1 MASQTRIENGFVTLS
16 RQLLDWRFA
25 QFPYAVALWVHL
37 IMRAN
42 WKDSWFLGER
52 IPRGSLATSTA
63 SLADM
68 TGMSESTVRRWL
80 KKFEEDGQIT
90 RKATNRFTVINIT
103 NYRAFQDIP
112 EGRVNE
118 QMTERMNEQV
128 TEQVSNQVN
137 EQVNNNR
144 TKKQGNKETK
154 KQVFIRPSLDDV
166 REYIAQNYLPVD
178 PERFFDYYEANGW
191 KISGKSQMKDWK
203 AAVRNWSH
211 REKEKPAGHVVI
223 KKPDYILTD
232 EEREE
237 RAKKMTLEDLPF

>member
-1 MASQTRIENGFVTLS
+1 MRQENRNGFIVIA

-42 WKDSWFLGER
+42 WKDGWFMGER

-63 SLADM
+63 SLAEQ
-68 TGMSESTVRRWL
+68 TGVSESTVRRWL
-80 KKFEEDGQIT
+80 KKFENDGQIT
-90 RKATNRFTVINIT
+90 RQATNRFTIINIT

-112 EGRVNE
+112 DDRV
-118 QMTERMNEQV
+118 NEQV
-128 TEQVSNQVN
+128 TEQVNKQMN
-137 EQVNNNR
+137 EQVNNQVTEQVNHNR
-144 TKKQGNKETK
+144 TKKQSNKETK

-166 REYIAQNYLPVD
+166 RQYASENSLSVD
-178 PERFFDYYEANGW
+178 PERFYDYYEANGW
-191 KISGKSQMKDWK
+191 TINGKAQMKDWK
-203 AAVRNWSH
+203 AAMRNWSR
-211 REKEKPAGHVVI
+211 REKDKPAGHVVI